1 MIPMKDQRTRK
12 APDSWSVEQDSGGG
26 GGGGGGQ
33 AGTLGGQ
40 GPEVQYSE
48 VTTRD
53 QHRAVCPQC
62 LTSVSLFKSS
72 VACLSEGII
81 SSLRS
86 FHPLLPLRRTRQPPA
101 RQNLTSLLT
110 LGNPVWLSSL

>member
-12 APDSWSVEQDSGGG
+12 APDSWSVEQDSGGEG
-26 GGGGGGQ
+26 AGGQ

-48 VTTRD
+48 VTIRD

-72 VACLSEGII
+72 VASP
-81 SSLRS
+81 RAS
-86 FHPLLPLRRTRQPPA
+86 FPL
-101 RQNLTSLLT
+101 
-110 LGNPVWLSSL
+110 